1 MLWVFTQNEQSLIH
15 VHEITVS
22 GKKIEG
28 MILGSTSWAKI
39 LGKYD
44 SNERAAAI
52 LQDIVKVIE
61 ENQNGTMTYRM
72 PQQ

>member
-15 VHEITVS
+15 VHELTVS

-28 MILGSTSWAKI
+28 MILGSTSWAKT